1 MSTKTPRQYRDTPVD
16 VKLVLS
22 ALWITML
29 FVFAYVDIFGFYRA
43 DILDAALDG
52 RVATTGFRVDQAFLT
67 ATLIYILLPALMVV
81 LSLLLRPRVNRI
93 INIVLS
99 LLYMVSVIVSC
110 IGEEWA
116 YYIVGSVIEAVLL
129 LGIAVT
135 AWKWPAPLTAP
146 ATPGATTL
154 SDQALGHSGSAR
166 DTVMPVCAVTYPR
179 CSLSRSIDV
188 LPACVQV

>member
-43 DILDAALDG
+43 DVLDAALDG
-52 RVATTGFRVDQAFLT
+52 RVASTGFTVDQVFLT

-99 LLYMVSVIVSC
+99 LLYMISIIVSC

-116 YYIVGSVIEAVLL
+116 YYIIGSVIEAILL

-135 AWKWPAPLTAP
+135 AWRWPAPSTAA
-146 ATPGATTL
+146 ATP
-154 SDQALGHSGSAR
+154 
-166 DTVMPVCAVTYPR
+166 
-179 CSLSRSIDV
+179 
-188 LPACVQV
+188 